1 MSNLIYSTYRDLDV
15 QFFLQALL
23 NKSFRFLSVRCDRAK
38 CCILYDHF
46 MKKTR
51 SHHELEARS
60 FIRRGIRPPDFLT
73 MKDHEIRTERQ
84 LQI

>member
-46 MKKTR
+46 MKKLGR
-51 SHHELEARS
+51 V
-60 FIRRGIRPPDFLT
+60 
-73 MKDHEIRTERQ
+73 MN
-84 LQI
+84 

>member
-46 MKKTR
+46 MKKLGR
-51 SHHELEARS
+51 V
-60 FIRRGIRPPDFLT
+60 
-73 MKDHEIRTERQ
+73 MNEIRTDRQ